1 MLDPC
6 VLVEFCEVYKV
17 NLGGKSLEMRLAFGR
32 FLENEDNKKSFDYV
46 DNVLLSLTGSGW
58 YGKKKKCPIPR

>member
-46 DNVLLSLTGSGW
+46 DNVLLS
-58 YGKKKKCPIPR
+58 